1 MNEKKTDALLRNIE
15 GLPSDIIENVS
26 YEDGM
31 KIAEQYKW
39 YERKIAEQQKQLEE
53 IYELLVGD
61 NGIKRYTH
69 EELIDSIKVTN
80 EQIAVWQDKE
90 ECVTTL
96 TKRVLDLEK
105 DNKIMTKRTSEL
117 KEGYSK
123 NLNHAVTLNNHVLY
137 LEKEIQELNNNVNV
151 KENK

>member
-1 MNEKKTDALLRNIE
+1 MNEKKTDALLRDIE

-90 ECVTTL
+90 NE
-96 TKRVLDLEK
+96 KIVLCS
-105 DNKIMTKRTSEL
+105 DNSPCEYQVDRCGTPIIE
-117 KEGYSK
+117 E
-123 NLNHAVTLNNHVLY
+123 
-137 LEKEIQELNNNVNV
+137 
-151 KENK
+151 

>member
-1 MNEKKTDALLRNIE
+1 MNEKKTNAT
-15 GLPSDIIENVS
+15 
-26 YEDGM
+26 
-31 KIAEQYKW
+31 
-39 YERKIAEQQKQLEE
+39 KIAEQQKQLEE

-69 EELIDSIKVTN
+69 EELVESIKVLN
-80 EQIAVWQDKE
+80 EQIAEWQDKE

-105 DNKIMTKRTSEL
+105 DSKIWNKRTSEL

-123 NLNHAVTLNNHVLY
+123 NLDHIVTLNNQVLY
-137 LEKEIQELNNNVNV
+137 LEKEIQDLTTNNVSV